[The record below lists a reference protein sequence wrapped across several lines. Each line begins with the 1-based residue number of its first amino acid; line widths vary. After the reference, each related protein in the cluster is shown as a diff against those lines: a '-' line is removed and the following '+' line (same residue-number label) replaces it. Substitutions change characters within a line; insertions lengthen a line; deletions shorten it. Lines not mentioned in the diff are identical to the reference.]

1 MRRLTLCR
9 HHGTLPACDRTA
21 TPPHGSAAPDN
32 QRSDHTHKTIT
43 VRSTPRTAPYA
54 HRRHTST
61 APEAVP
67 R

>member
-1 MRRLTLCR
+1 MRRLILCR

-21 TPPHGSAAPDN
+21 TPAHNSAASGNYRCD
-32 QRSDHTHKTIT
+32 RTHDTIT

-61 APEAVP
+61 APEAVS